1 MTIKRSNYIFLSGI
15 SLIILQLIFA
25 KYSNVMPFIDNTN
38 WQTQASYFSL
48 SLIPIAI
55 SFYSLQA
62 ISLLADIR
70 NGKYKG
76 DTSLRSISLF
86 LSFYPQSI
94 SGPIHRPSELIPQ
107 FSNTRKFNTDNLII
121 GFKTLLWGYFCKLII
136 ADKIALII
144 SPVFISIDKYDG
156 LVILIST
163 IFYSFQI
170 YFDFWGYSL
179 IAIGL
184 GRILGFTININFLNP
199 YSVISFKEF
208 WHRWHV
214 TLSKWM
220 KDYIYI
226 SLGGRNQK
234 NYSSFTIAILVT
246 FLISGF
252 WHGATLN
259 FFLWGA
265 THAFLYLSEDL
276 ISKHISF
283 DGIRYYKILIK
294 PIQRAAFIILIS
306 FTWLIFRT
314 DTFQELAY
322 ITSEILLLSKWNME
336 TAIDFFSSTNNLTYL
351 TIIIPAISIAQKK
364 IISQLTDK
372 IAVKDFDHIVD
383 TIFISICLLILILLG
398 DIGGQ
403 EFLYFR
409 F

>member
-1 MTIKRSNYIFLSGI
+1 
-15 SLIILQLIFA
+15 
-25 KYSNVMPFIDNTN
+25 
-38 WQTQASYFSL
+38 
-48 SLIPIAI
+48 
-55 SFYSLQA
+55 LQA